1 MAADQWILSAD
12 GGGTK
17 TDLLLG
23 NSADKSGIALT
34 GAGTNPNAHGKVA
47 ADRLEHLILAA
58 FDRANISGKE
68 VGTAVIGMAG
78 VSHPKYRADF
88 EEMLDRHMP
97 SASVR
102 MTSDAELAHRSI
114 WGIEQ
119 GITLIVGTGSIAV
132 GDDGDGKLLRAG
144 GFGYQFGDI
153 GSGYWLGKNLIT
165 QLIAME
171 RSEAED
177 VLNLRKALAEHFDAG
192 GFEEAV
198 EAASGGE
205 SIPRVAAI
213 APVVLGHA
221 RDGNSIAEQIA
232 QSGTEG
238 LVEIVDE
245 LAEKVG
251 QPKTIGLHGSVI
263 TESSFYRSL
272 ILNGLGLESWKRSE
286 TAAVFGGMI
295 IAGAV
300 ETPEELCKF
309 AITYG

>member
-1 MAADQWILSAD
+1 MAADHWILSAD

-17 TDLLLG
+17 TDLLLV
-23 NSADKSGIALT
+23 NCSVKSGVMVT

-47 ADRLEHLILAA
+47 IGRFAQLMETALQRGQ
-58 FDRANISGKE
+58 ISGKE
-68 VGTAVIGMAG
+68 VGSAVIGLAG

-88 EEMLDRHMP
+88 EEMLERHLP

-171 RSEAED
+171 RSQAED
-177 VLNLRKALAEHFDAG
+177 VLALREAVVGEFDAD

-205 SIPRVAAI
+205 SIPGVAAL
-213 APVVLGHA
+213 APIVLERA
-221 RDGNSIAEQIA
+221 RDGNSVAEQIA
-232 QSGTEG
+232 RSGVEG
-238 LVEIVDE
+238 LLEIVEE
-245 LAEKVG
+245 LAEKLG
-251 QPKTIGLHGSVI
+251 RPETIGLHGSVI

-272 ILNGLGLESWKRSE
+272 VLNGLGFDGWKRGG

-300 ETPEELCKF
+300 ETPGELCKF
-309 AITYG
+309 AINYG